1 MSQNSEEELMNLKS
15 DENVEEIVQSQNA
28 AKAQLN
34 GPEFQSP
41 KEKNNKFDQILDKIN
56 SDSNKKEPD
65 QQN

>member
-28 AKAQLN
+28 AKAQLHD
-34 GPEFQSP
+34 PEFQSP